1 MIIVVYRSD
10 NIVIEVLRHADPLAN
25 GRSIAETGQ
34 QEVDG
39 QKDQIVSIDYHQV
52 AVTKTRCQNISKLLS
67 SQVQKVKEHRKQNS
81 KTLKGHHAVINSTRS
96 HIAQ

>member
-1 MIIVVYRSD
+1 MVIVVYRSD

-39 QKDQIVSIDYHQV
+39 QKDQIVSTDYHKI
-52 AVTKTRCQNISKLLS
+52 AVTKAKCQNLSKLRS
-67 SQVQKVKEHRKQNS
+67 SQVQKLKKLRKQNS
-81 KTLKGHHAVINSTRS
+81 KTTKGQHAVINSTRS

>member
-1 MIIVVYRSD
+1 MVIVVYRSD
-10 NIVIEVLRHADPLAN
+10 DLIEAFRHADPLAN

-39 QKDQIVSIDYHQV
+39 QKDQIVSIEYHQV
-52 AVTKTRCQNISKLLS
+52 AVTKTKCQNISKLRS
-67 SQVQKVKEHRKQNS
+67 SQVQKLKEHRKHNS

>member
-52 AVTKTRCQNISKLLS
+52 AVTKTKCQNISKLLS
-67 SQVQKVKEHRKQNS
+67 SQVQKVKDARQSLDSRIEEVQFERSRH
-81 KTLKGHHAVINSTRS
+81 LHHAVR
-96 HIAQ
+96 